1 MAAGSTYQ
9 VIEVVGTS
17 EVCWEDAAKNA
28 VDTASKSIKDLR
40 VAEVD
45 TLDMVVEDGAVTGF
59 RARLHLSFKYHPDTE
74 L

>member
-1 MAAGSTYQ
+1 MTVGSTYQ

-40 VAEVD
+40 VAEVI
-45 TLDMVVEDGAVTGF
+45 TLDMLVEDGVATGF
-59 RARLHLSFKYHPDTE
+59 RARLYLSFKYHPGTD